1 MAQDVMTPAQTRAAA
16 AAAAKAA
23 RDAATKAP
31 ASTEPQLEFLGTQ
44 SIEAFK
50 ADNPGCGKLRIIRN
64 PNPPHGLFFE
74 AEGDST
80 LRGAV
85 SEAYAEDPCI
95 SRVMGADGTEFWLI
109 HKRGS
114 DSDNVVDSL

>member
-1 MAQDVMTPAQTRAAA
+1 MANQANAAA
-16 AAAAKAA
+16 AARAA
-23 RDAATKAP
+23 RVAATQAP
-31 ASTEPQLEFLGTQ
+31 AAAEPQLEFLGTM

-50 ADNPGCGKLRIIRN
+50 AANPGCGKLRIIKS
-64 PNPPHGLFFE
+64 PKPPYGTFFE

-85 SEAYAEDPCI
+85 SANYAEDPCI
-95 SRVMGADGTEFWLI
+95 SRVVGDDGEEFWLI

-114 DSDNVVDSL
+114 GNTDNVIDSL